1 MLRLTYDDE
10 MRSWCWCICSPDWGQ
25 FTVDSQPRDTCDTA
39 WCRKYLRLR
48 KKLVSSGTVCNSRT
62 EGWEE
67 RVQRRIV
74 CPSQILTGWW
84 NTRTTMNK
92 LSWSGTKASGRIIL
106 NQHKNSL
113 TKTVSDSRNWA
124 WNSFLSLIILLTWK
138 WLALTRIDCPDGKL
152 TANSFRKIYSKCFP
166 SGNVNEFCDHVFR
179 TFDTDKNGFIDF
191 KEFLLAIDVTSTG
204 SPEEKLE
211 WAFR

>member
-1 MLRLTYDDE
+1 MRCAHDADVSAHLTE
-10 MRSWCWCICSPDWGQ
+10 VSSVLTLSLGTHVTLPDTENIWG
-25 FTVDSQPRDTCDTA
+25 SGEKIER
-39 WCRKYLRLR
+39 
-48 KKLVSSGTVCNSRT
+48 VSSGTVFNSRT

-138 WLALTRIDCPDGKL
+138 WSALTRIDCPDGKL